1 LSDESVSRK
10 HALVRCENGVITLFD
25 VGSRSGTE
33 IDGTTFGG
41 HLLNDGDTVSVGR
54 TIIKMMAPA
63 A

>member
-1 LSDESVSRK
+1 
-10 HALVRCENGVITLFD
+10 LVRCENGVITLFD

-54 TIIKMMAPA
+54 TTIKMMAPA